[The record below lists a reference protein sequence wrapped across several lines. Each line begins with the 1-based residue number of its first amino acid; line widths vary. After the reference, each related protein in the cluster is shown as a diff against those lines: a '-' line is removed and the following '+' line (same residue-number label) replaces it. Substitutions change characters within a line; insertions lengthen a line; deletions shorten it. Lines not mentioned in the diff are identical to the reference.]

1 MPTSSKRFAQV
12 VFVSIGFAAASFAWS
27 CPNNEGTEGPTD
39 GDVSNA
45 EVDRA
50 QSLSASDFYRL
61 FHDPRL
67 NKPDG
72 LGDYTYDFQAK

>member
-1 MPTSSKRFAQV
+1 MTTSTKRVAQV
-12 VFVSIGFAAASFAWS
+12 VVVSIGFAAASLAWS
-27 CPNNEGTEGPTD
+27 CPNNDGTEGPTD

-50 QSLSASDFYRL
+50 QSLSASDLYRL

-67 NKPDG
+67 NEPDG
-72 LGDYTYDFQAK
+72 LGDYAYDFQAK